1 MRAWRSR
8 ECCRTLHVRSCF
20 CLGYITLALLHAS
33 VRLKLKE
40 NKWRKQQTDVH
51 WSHQH
56 FCSTKFLCP
65 YADEHQHRRTFT
77 PLQEVSVRL
86 FWGGSRSCATRVKD
100 VKISCC
106 PKTPA
111 GAAGQNRLLLE
122 LLKLQQP
129 ILYLLYIILQKDTFR
144 LRELFILQLTLQN
157 DVYASMVM
165 YLFKWIELI
174 SIDFD

>member
-1 MRAWRSR
+1 MKEAADR
-8 ECCRTLHVRSCF
+8 CPL
-20 CLGYITLALLHAS
+20 ITSALLFNKVPLSIRWWTPTPTNIYPAS
-33 VRLKLKE
+33 RGE
-40 NKWRKQQTDVH
+40 
-51 WSHQH
+51 
-56 FCSTKFLCP
+56 CSTL
-65 YADEHQHRRTFT
+65 
-77 PLQEVSVRL
+77 L
-86 FWGGSRSCATRVKD
+86 GGSRSCATRVKD